1 MTRRPPGYTSPDPLV
16 PDTALYRSEQ
26 GRELL
31 QHGAAE
37 LVRVEDRHRTPVVAR
52 DVMADADGDEFDGRA
67 QLDPLDDLA
76 QVAFPLVA
84 GVARQGR
91 IVERR
96 PVGDHP
102 QHQTLHAP
110 PDQSMMPPPHTHAT
124 DLILLDPP

>member
-31 QHGAAE
+31 HHGAAE

-76 QVAFPLVA
+76 QVAFQIVA
-84 GVARQGR
+84 GVDRQGR
-91 IVERR
+91 IVDRR
-96 PVGDHP
+96 TVGDD
-102 QHQTLHAP
+102 HQRGRASCRERVC
-110 PDQSMMPPPHTHAT
+110 QYG
-124 DLILLDPP
+124 